1 MTVQVEPTQEAFDA
15 LSLGIIWSRLIGI
28 TDDMWTTVLR
38 TAVSTIIG
46 AAQDFGCEILDAEGN
61 SVAHSNRS
69 MPVFNI
75 VMPTVTRAV
84 LERHPIE
91 SMRPGDVYVTN
102 DPWLCAGHLD
112 DIATITPVF
121 LKNRVVAFAVTIAH
135 TSSIGGSLT
144 SRTVRDVY
152 EEGLR
157 IPILKLYDA
166 GELNES
172 VHRFIQ
178 QNVRTPDMVLTDI
191 EAQVTANELGTR
203 RIVSLLQEYELPD
216 LASVATEIQA
226 HSERAMRDAIRELPD
241 GTYQSE
247 VVADGLDHPI
257 RLQCEIT
264 ILGDEMAI
272 DYAGSDPEEPRGG
285 INCTLTY
292 TKAHTVYP
300 LKCLLSPNVPANEG
314 TFRPFTIKAPESS
327 ILNCDVPASVGSR
340 TRTGWHLHPLIFGA
354 LESVVEER
362 VQAGNGLMH
371 SVHAYGQE
379 DDGRFFNAHFFV
391 AGGRGASK
399 GRDGIG
405 RNCFPSSA
413 RNVSVE
419 VFESRV
425 PALVHDRN
433 LRPDSAGA
441 GAWRGAFGHRIEF
454 SLLPGYNRPL
464 SFFLNPD
471 RLRFPPRGLAGGN
484 DGPRTE
490 IRFKGRLLGPEEIG
504 SGQITLTS
512 VDDRFEVSVP
522 GGAGYGDPDDRTSD
536 LIRADRESSLVTD
549 CPGKSRDSAIHSDT
563 ETAP

>member
-1 MTVQVEPTQEAFDA
+1 MAEHQHRDDAFDPI
-15 LSLGIIWSRLIGI
+15 SLGIIWSRLIGI
-28 TDDMWTTVLR
+28 SDDMWTTVLR

-46 AAQDFGCEILDAEGN
+46 AAQDFGCEILDAQGH

-75 VMPTVTRAV
+75 VMPAVTKAV
-84 LERHPIE
+84 LDLHPIE
-91 SMRPGDVYVTN
+91 SMQPGDVFITN

-112 DIATITPVF
+112 DIATITPIF
-121 LKNRVVAFAVTIAH
+121 YRDRVVAFSVTIAH
-135 TSSIGGSLT
+135 TTSIGGSLT
-144 SRTVRDVY
+144 GRTVRDIY

-157 IPILKLYDA
+157 LPVLKLYDA
-166 GELNES
+166 GRLNMS
-172 VHRFIQ
+172 VHQIIH

-191 EAQVTANELGTR
+191 EAQLTANELGAR
-203 RIVSLLQEYELPD
+203 RVVELLKEYELDD
-216 LASVATEIQA
+216 LSGVATAIQA
-226 HSERAMRDAIRELPD
+226 HSERAMRDAIRALPN
-241 GTYQSE
+241 GTYRSE

-257 RLQCEIT
+257 RLQVEIT
-264 ILGDEMAI
+264 VDDDEILI
-272 DYAGSDPEEPRGG
+272 DYAGSDPEVGRGG

-292 TKAHTVYP
+292 TQAHTVYP

-314 TFRPFTIKAPESS
+314 TFRPFTIKAPEGS
-327 ILNCDVPASVGSR
+327 ILNCSVPASVGSR
-340 TRTGWHLHPLIFGA
+340 TRTGWHIHPLIFDA
-354 LESVVEER
+354 FQEVIPDA

-379 DDGRFFNAHFFV
+379 ERGQFFNAHFFA
-391 AGGRGASK
+391 AGGRGASR

-425 PALVHDRN
+425 PALVRERN
-433 LRPDSAGA
+433 LRPESAGD
-441 GAWRGAFGHRIEF
+441 GEWRGAYGSKIVF
-454 SLLPGYNRPL
+454 SPLPGYDRPL

-471 RLRFPPRGLAGGN
+471 RLRFPPRGLAGGE

-490 IRFKGRLLGPEEIG
+490 IVVNGQMLGIEEIG

-512 VDDRFEVSVP
+512 VDDRFELSVP
-522 GGAGYGDPDDRTSD
+522 GGAGYGASDGRSPEARAEDDRSG
-536 LIRADRESSLVTD
+536 LRDRRSNPL
-549 CPGKSRDSAIHSDT
+549 
-563 ETAP
+563 

>member
-1 MTVQVEPTQEAFDA
+1 MTTATSPAARDTFDPIT
-15 LSLGIIWSRLIGI
+15 LGVIWSRLIGI

-91 SMRPGDVYVTN
+91 TMRPGDVYVTN

-112 DIATITPVF
+112 DIATITPAF
-121 LKNRVVAFAVTIAH
+121 MDDRVVGFAVTIAH
-135 TSSIGGSLT
+135 TTSIGGSLT

-166 GELNES
+166 GKHNEA
-172 VHRFIQ
+172 VHAFIQ
-178 QNVRTPDMVLTDI
+178 ENVRTPDMVLTDI
-191 EAQVTANELGTR
+191 EATVTANELGAR
-203 RIVSLLQEYELPD
+203 RIVALLHEYGLPD
-216 LASVATEIQA
+216 LASVARVIQD
-226 HSERAMRDAIRELPD
+226 HSERAMREAIRAVPD
-241 GTYQSE
+241 GAYESE

-257 RLQCEIT
+257 RLRCRIT
-264 ILGDEMAI
+264 IAGDEMTI
-272 DYAGSDPEEPRGG
+272 DYAGSDREVPRGG

-292 TKAHTVYP
+292 TRAHTVYP
-300 LKCLLSPNVPANEG
+300 LKCLLSPTVPANQG
-314 TFRPFTIKAPESS
+314 TFRPFTIEAPEGSV
-327 ILNCDVPASVGSR
+327 LNCNQPASVGSR
-340 TRTGWHLHPLIFGA
+340 TRTGWHLHPLLFSA
-354 LESVVEER
+354 LEPVMPDR

-371 SVHAYGQE
+371 SVHVYGQE
-379 DDGRFFNAHFFV
+379 EDGRFFNVHFFA

-419 VFESRV
+419 VFESRAPV
-425 PALVHDRN
+425 LVQDRN
-433 LRPDSAGA
+433 LRPGSAGD
-441 GAWRGAFGHRIEF
+441 GTWRGAFGHSVVF
-454 SLLPGYNRPL
+454 GPLPGYTRPL

-471 RLRFPPRGLAGGN
+471 RLLFPSRGLAGGH
-484 DGPRTE
+484 DGPLTE
-490 IRFKGRLLGPEEIG
+490 IRLNGAVLGADEIG
-504 SGQITLTS
+504 SGQITLTTPR
-512 VDDRFEVSVP
+512 DRFEVTVP
-522 GGAGYGDPDDRTSD
+522 GGAGYGDPAERERK
-536 LIRADRESSLVTD
+536 LIDADRQAGL
-549 CPGKSRDSAIHSDT
+549 
-563 ETAP
+563 APDGVSG

>member
-1 MTVQVEPTQEAFDA
+1 MTTRPSPEPRVSFDPIG
-15 LSLGIIWSRLIGI
+15 LGIVWSRLIGI

-46 AAQDFGCEILDAEGN
+46 AAQDFGCEILDAEGS

-84 LERHPIE
+84 LERHPIAT
-91 SMRPGDVYVTN
+91 MRPGDVFVTN

-112 DIATITPVF
+112 DIAAITPVF
-121 LKNRVVAFAVTIAH
+121 LGERVVGFAVTIAH

-157 IPILKLYDA
+157 IPILKLYEA
-166 GELNES
+166 GERNEA

-178 QNVRTPDMVLTDI
+178 ENVRTPDMVLTDI
-191 EAQVTANELGTR
+191 EAQITANDLAAR
-203 RIVSLLQEYELPD
+203 RIVSLLQEYGLPS
-216 LASVATEIQA
+216 LTEIAREIQA
-226 HSERAMRDAIRELPD
+226 HSERAMREAIRELPD
-241 GTYQSE
+241 GAYRGE

-257 RLQCEIT
+257 RLRCEIT
-264 ILGDEMAI
+264 VAGDEMTI

-292 TKAHTVYP
+292 TRAHTVYP

-314 TFRPFTIKAPESS
+314 TFRPFTIKAPTGS
-327 ILNCDVPASVGSR
+327 ILNCNVPASVGSR
-340 TRTGWHLHPLIFGA
+340 TRTGWHLHPLLFGA
-354 LESVVEER
+354 LEPVVPER

-379 DDGRFFNAHFFV
+379 EDGRFFNAHFFV

-413 RNVSVE
+413 RNVAVE

-425 PALVHDRN
+425 PVLVHDRN
-433 LRPDSAGA
+433 LRPGSAGA
-441 GAWRGAFGHRIEF
+441 GTWRGALGHRIVF
-454 SLLPGYNRPL
+454 GPLPGYGKPL

-471 RLRFPPRGLAGGN
+471 RLRFPPKGLAGGH

-490 IRFKGRLLGPEEIG
+490 IRLNGERLGPEEIG
-504 SGQITLTS
+504 SGQITLSTPE
-512 VDDRFEVSVP
+512 DRFEVSVP
-522 GGAGYGDPDDRTSD
+522 GGAGYGDPAARDRA
-536 LIRADRESSLVTD
+536 LIEEDRASGLVTD
-549 CPGKSRDSAIHSDT
+549 G
-563 ETAP
+563 

>member
-1 MTVQVEPTQEAFDA
+1 MTDQTTPTRDRFDPI
-15 LSLGIIWSRLIGI
+15 SLGIVWSRLIGI

-46 AAQDFGCEILDAEGN
+46 AAQDFGCEILDAEAN

-84 LERHPIE
+84 LERHPVE
-91 SMRPGDVYVTN
+91 TMQPGDVFITN

-121 LKNRVVAFAVTIAH
+121 LGNRVVGFAVTVAH

-157 IPILKLYDA
+157 IPIVKLYDA
-166 GELNES
+166 GEPNEA
-172 VHRFIQ
+172 VHGFIQ
-178 QNVRTPDMVLTDI
+178 QNVRTPGMVLTDI
-191 EAQVTANELGTR
+191 EAQITANELGSR
-203 RIVSLLQEYELPD
+203 RIVALLQEYGLPD
-216 LASVATEIQA
+216 LASVAREIQA
-226 HSERAMRDAIRELPD
+226 HSERAMREAIREIPD
-241 GTYQSE
+241 GTYRSE
-247 VVADGLDHPI
+247 VVADGLDHPVK
-257 RLQCEIT
+257 LQCEIIVT
-264 ILGDEMAI
+264 GDEMMI

-300 LKCLLSPNVPANEG
+300 LKCLLSPSVPANEG
-314 TFRPFTIKAPESS
+314 TFRPFTIKAPEGS
-327 ILNCDVPASVGSR
+327 ILNCNVPASVGSR

-354 LESVVEER
+354 LESVLPDR

-371 SVHAYGQE
+371 SVHVYGQE
-379 DDGRFFNAHFFV
+379 EDGHFFNAHFFA
-391 AGGRGASK
+391 AGGRGASH

-413 RNVSVE
+413 RNVAIE

-425 PALVHDRN
+425 PVLVRDRN
-433 LRPDSAGA
+433 LRSDSAGN
-441 GAWRGAFGHRIEF
+441 GAWRGAFGHKVVF
-454 SLLPGYNRPL
+454 SPLPGYEKPL

-471 RLRFPPRGLAGGN
+471 RLRFPPSGLAKGQ

-490 IRFKGRLLGPEEIG
+490 IRLNGELLGPDEIG

-512 VDDRFEVSVP
+512 VDDRFVLSVP
-522 GGAGYGDPDDRTSD
+522 GGAGYGNREQRDQA
-536 LIRADRESSLVTD
+536 LIDADHAAGLMTN
-549 CPGKSRDSAIHSDT
+549 I
-563 ETAP
+563 

>member
-1 MTVQVEPTQEAFDA
+1 MTTETKPTHDVFDPIN
-15 LSLGIIWSRLIGI
+15 LGIIWSRLIGV

-46 AAQDFGCEILDAEGN
+46 AAQDFGCEILDGKGN

-84 LERHPIE
+84 LEQHPVE
-91 SMRPGDVYVTN
+91 SMRPGDVYITN

-112 DIATITPVF
+112 DIATITPIFVGG
-121 LKNRVVAFAVTIAH
+121 RVVAFAVTIAH

-144 SRTVRDVY
+144 SRTVRDVH

-157 IPILKLYDA
+157 IPVLKLYDA
-166 GELNES
+166 GQLNTS

-191 EAQVTANELGTR
+191 EAQVTANDLGGR
-203 RIVSLLQEYELPD
+203 RILALLEEYGLPD
-216 LASVATEIQA
+216 LASVATEIHA
-226 HSERAMRDAIRELPD
+226 HSERAMREAIREIPD
-241 GTYQSE
+241 GTYQSD
-247 VVADGLDHPI
+247 VVADGLDEPI
-257 RLQCEIT
+257 TLKCEIT
-264 ILGDEMAI
+264 VSGDEMTI
-272 DYAGSDPEEPRGG
+272 DYAGSDPEAPRGG

-292 TKAHTVYP
+292 TQAHTVYP
-300 LKCLLSPNVPANEG
+300 LTCLLLPNVPANEG
-314 TFRPFTIKAPESS
+314 TFRPFTIKAPEGS
-327 ILNCDVPASVGSR
+327 ILNCKVPASVGSR

-354 LESVVEER
+354 LEPVMAGR

-379 DDGRFFNAHFFV
+379 ADGRFFNAHFFV
-391 AGGRGASK
+391 AGGRGASQ

-413 RNVSVE
+413 RNVAVE

-425 PALVHDRN
+425 PVLVHDRN
-433 LRPDSAGA
+433 MRPGSAGT
-441 GAWRGAFGHRIEF
+441 GTWRGAFGHRVEF
-454 SLLPGYNRPL
+454 GPLPGYTRPL

-471 RLRFPPRGLAGGN
+471 RLRFPPKGLAGGH
-484 DGPRTE
+484 DGPLTD
-490 IRFKGRLLGPEEIG
+490 IRLNGERLGPDEIG
-504 SGQITLTS
+504 SGQVTLRS
-512 VDDRFEVSVP
+512 PEDRFAVAVP
-522 GGAGYGDPDDRTSD
+522 GGAGYGDPAERDRA
-536 LIRADRESSLVTD
+536 LVEADFAAGLVD
-549 CPGKSRDSAIHSDT
+549 QRS
-563 ETAP
+563 

>member
-1 MTVQVEPTQEAFDA
+1 MTTQNTPTHDTFDPIN
-15 LSLGIIWSRLIGI
+15 LGIIWSRLIGI

-46 AAQDFGCEILDAEGN
+46 AAQDFGCEILDTEGN

-84 LERHPIE
+84 LERHPVE
-91 SMRPGDVYVTN
+91 SMRPGDVYITN

-121 LKNRVVAFAVTIAH
+121 LEDRVVAFAVTIAH

-166 GELNES
+166 GERNEA

-191 EAQVTANELGTR
+191 EAQITANEVGAR
-203 RIVSLLQEYELPD
+203 RIISVLQEYGLPA
-216 LASVATEIQA
+216 LASIATEIQA
-226 HSERAMRDAIRELPD
+226 HSERAMREAIREIPD
-241 GTYQSE
+241 GTYQSD

-257 RLQCEIT
+257 KLKCEVVVS
-264 ILGDEMAI
+264 GDEMTI

-292 TKAHTVYP
+292 TRAHTVYP
-300 LKCLLSPNVPANEG
+300 LKCLLSPNVPANDG
-314 TFRPFTIKAPESS
+314 TFRPFTIKAPQGS
-327 ILNCDVPASVGSR
+327 ILNCNVPSSVGSR

-354 LESVVEER
+354 LEPVMPDR

-371 SVHAYGQE
+371 SVHVYGQE
-379 DDGRFFNAHFFV
+379 NDGRFFNAHFFA

-413 RNVSVE
+413 RNVAVE

-425 PALVHDRN
+425 PVLVHDRN
-433 LRPDSAGA
+433 LRPGSAGI
-441 GAWRGAFGHRIEF
+441 GTWRGAFGHRIEF
-454 SLLPGYNRPL
+454 SPLPGYKRPL

-471 RLRFPPRGLAGGN
+471 RLRFPPKGLAGGH

-490 IRFKGRLLGPEEIG
+490 IRLNGELLGPDEVG
-504 SGQITLTS
+504 SGQVTLTS
-512 VDDRFEVSVP
+512 SEDRFELAVP
-522 GGAGYGDPDDRTSD
+522 GGAGYGSPAERDQG
-536 LIRADRESSLVTD
+536 LAEADRVSGLV
-549 CPGKSRDSAIHSDT
+549 ISD
-563 ETAP
+563 

>member
-1 MTVQVEPTQEAFDA
+1 MTTATTDSESRIMFDPIT
-15 LSLGIIWSRLIGI
+15 LGVVWSRVIGI

-84 LERHPIE
+84 LERHSIA

-112 DIATITPVF
+112 DIATITPAF
-121 LKNRVVAFAVTIAH
+121 LHDRVVGFAVTIAH
-135 TSSIGGSLT
+135 TTSIGGSLT
-144 SRTVRDVY
+144 SRTVRDVH

-166 GELNES
+166 GGRNEA
-172 VHRFIQ
+172 VHAFIQ
-178 QNVRTPDMVLTDI
+178 ENVRTPDMVLTDI
-191 EAQVTANELGTR
+191 EAQVTANELGAR
-203 RIVSLLQEYELPD
+203 RIVALLREYGLPD
-216 LASVATEIQA
+216 LASVARVIQD
-226 HSERAMRDAIRELPD
+226 HSERAMREAIRAVPD
-241 GTYQSE
+241 GVYESE

-257 RLQCEIT
+257 RLQCLIT
-264 ILGDEMAI
+264 VAGDEMSI
-272 DYAGSDPEEPRGG
+272 DYAGSDREVPRGG

-300 LKCLLSPNVPANEG
+300 LKCLLSPSVPANQG
-314 TFRPFTIKAPESS
+314 TFRPFTIRAPQGS
-327 ILNCDVPASVGSR
+327 ILNCNVPASVGSR
-340 TRTGWHLHPLIFGA
+340 TRTGWHLHPLLFGA
-354 LESVVEER
+354 LEPVMPDR

-371 SVHAYGQE
+371 SVHVYGQE
-379 DDGRFFNAHFFV
+379 EDGRFFNVHFFA

-419 VFESRV
+419 VFESRAPV
-425 PALVHDRN
+425 LVHERN
-433 LRPDSAGA
+433 LRPGSAGD
-441 GAWRGAFGHRIEF
+441 GTWRGAFGHSVVF
-454 SLLPGYNRPL
+454 GPLPGYTRPL

-471 RLRFPPRGLAGGN
+471 RLLFPPRGLAGGE
-484 DGPRTE
+484 DGPLTE
-490 IRFKGRLLGPEEIG
+490 IHLNSELQGADEIG
-504 SGQITLTS
+504 SGQVTLTTPG
-512 VDDRFEVSVP
+512 DRFGVSVP
-522 GGAGYGDPDDRTSD
+522 GGAGYGDPAKRDRALSDADRTTE
-536 LIRADRESSLVTD
+536 LAQDR
-549 CPGKSRDSAIHSDT
+549 
-563 ETAP
+563 